1 MNHTYSEQT
10 IGEELQALCKKV
22 FELERKLEET
32 IEVCDAWQFFKHFVY
47 LALIIIPSCILL
59 TTLSLIMAH
68 ENQ

>member
-1 MNHTYSEQT
+1 MSYTDSEQT

-32 IEVCDAWQFFKHFVY
+32 IQVCDAWEFFKHFVY
-47 LALIIIPSCILL
+47 LALIIVPSCILL
-59 TTLSLIMAH
+59 TTLSMIMAR